1 MITNQKHVILIV
13 GLLFGVAFLG
23 GYFVKD
29 STGPT
34 LLWPENA
41 AMAAGGTQDDSFA
54 MAVGRVDSNVEGV
67 YILDFLTGELTC
79 TVLDYRG
86 GKFRSIFKANV
97 IKDLRIEQVGHRKF
111 LMLSGEVNFPRG
123 VGAGRAGSIGDLCAG
138 YEQRNLRGVRNPLAS
153 RIGQRRS
160 PPGRTAHLARCR
172 HGTHGRLAG
181 MRLEA

>member
-1 MITNQKHVILIV
+1 MIANQKHFILIV

-41 AMAAGGTQDDSFA
+41 AMAAGGAQDDSFA

-97 IKDLRIEQVGHRKF
+97 IKDLRIEQVGRRKF

-123 VGAGRAGSIGDLCAG
+123 VGAAPRL
-138 YEQRNLRGVRNPLAS
+138 N
-153 RIGQRRS
+153 RRS
-160 PPGRTAHLARCR
+160 MCWIRPAERTRRTESPGVKNWPAAVAPRSDSSSCSMSAR
-172 HGTHGRLAG
+172 HGRPPCGN
-181 MRLEA
+181 EA